1 MWQVIHSI
9 EFESNVK
16 FDSCD
21 DSECVSRF
29 DFCNIEIQ
37 GEKEYYK
44 QVEDNGTLYKT
55 GTFLVID
62 IKESEVEFGR
72 ILKILK
78 VKDNILL
85 HFKIFR
91 EITFDDHFHAFIV
104 NLNCNETK
112 LLNYND
118 LPNIAPALSIQKND
132 THFIALRYK
141 S

>member
-1 MWQVIHSI
+1 MCQVIHST

-21 DSECVSRF
+21 DSECVWRF

-44 QVEDNGTLYKT
+44 QVEVNGTLYKT

-62 IKESEVEFGR
+62 IIESEVEFGR

-78 VKDNILL
+78 VKDNI
-85 HFKIFR
+85 FFTSKYS
-91 EITFDDHFHAFIV
+91 E
-104 NLNCNETK
+104 K
-112 LLNYND
+112 
-118 LPNIAPALSIQKND
+118 
-132 THFIALRYK
+132 
-141 S
+141 